1 MSKKTILSLAVIC
14 CLAVMCAAP
23 VVARER
29 PPAHLS
35 SAYVPRASNLV
46 IPQTRSFAVRPNA
59 ASPKITQVDVGV
71 DILELVATTKMDIAL
86 ANNSGRIQEAEMIV
100 PVPDGAVLRG
110 FTFQGAAGEPTAE
123 ILPKEKARE
132 LYNSIVAKLR
142 DPALVEFAGYN
153 LIRTSVFPVPAKGTQ
168 KVRLIY
174 EHLLTS
180 DGNRADYMLPRSELL
195 SVSTPWNISVR
206 IKSKEKITTVYSPSH
221 KIDTEYPGEGQAR
234 VKVAPE
240 AVNEPGALILSYLTG
255 ANGLAASLMAYPDPK
270 IGGGYFLLLAAVP
283 PADEKAEAA
292 VKREV
297 TVVIDRSGS
306 MAGEKIEQ
314 ARAAALQVV
323 EGLLEGEAFNIIDYS
338 GSVATFAPA
347 PVIKSRKN
355 TEDARH
361 YIRQLRPGG
370 GTNLHDALI
379 EALRQKPTE
388 GMLPIVLFLS
398 DGLPTVGVRSE
409 VGIREAALKANAHK
423 RRIFTFG
430 VGYDVNAPLLN
441 HLARKSRAVSTVVM
455 PGEDVEIKVSQ
466 VYRRLSGPVLSEPRI
481 ETVAADGKVTT
492 RRVSDLLPAELPDIF
507 EGDKLALLGRYK
519 GDDPLAFTLAGKY
532 RGTRRTF
539 RFKFELKNAT
549 TRNSFVPRLWAS
561 RKVAFLIEEIR
572 QAGAANGA
580 TLATTTSTVITDPKM
595 KELVDEIVRLSTE
608 FGILTEYTAFLAR
621 EGTDLAALGSNR
633 KMAADNLEH
642 RAIGTRSGIGGFN
655 QLSNDVFQS
664 VQSFDNRRNKYFDE
678 NMNRVEFA
686 NVQQMNDR
694 ALFQRGSRWIDSR
707 TVKDET
713 TIEPDETI
721 TFGSPEYFK
730 LVDKFVG
737 ENRQGV
743 LALAG
748 EILLRVDDRNVLVT
762 APAASR
768 TVVK

>member
-1 MSKKTILSLAVIC
+1 MSNKTILNVAVIC
-14 CLAVMCAAP
+14 CLAVMCTASGFAG
-23 VVARER
+23 ER
-29 PPAHLS
+29 PAAHLS
-35 SAYVPRASNLV
+35 SAFVPRASNLV
-46 IPQTRSFAVRPNA
+46 IPQTRSFSVRPNTTG
-59 ASPKITQVDVGV
+59 PKITLVDVGV
-71 DILELVATTKMDIAL
+71 DILNMVATTTMDIAL
-86 ANNSGRIQEAEMIV
+86 ANNSGRAQEAEMVV

-180 DGNRADYMLPRSELL
+180 DGNRTDYMLPRSELL

-221 KIDTEYPGEGQAR
+221 KIDIEYPGEGRAR

-240 AVNEPGALILSYLTG
+240 AVNEPGAFILSYLTG

-270 IGGGYFLLLAAVP
+270 IGGGYFLLLVAVP
-283 PADEKAEAA
+283 PADENAA
-292 VKREV
+292 PVVKREV
-297 TVVIDRSGS
+297 IVVIDRSGS

-323 EGLLEGEAFNIIDYS
+323 EGLHEGEAFNIIDYS
-338 GSVATFAPA
+338 GSVSTFAPA

-370 GTNLHDALI
+370 GTNIHDALI

-388 GMLPIVLFLS
+388 GMLPIVLFLT

-409 VGIREAALKANAHK
+409 LGIREAALKANTHK

-455 PGEDVEIKVSQ
+455 PGEDVEVKVSQ
-466 VYRRLSGPVLSEPRI
+466 VYRRLSGPVLSEPEL
-481 ETVAADGKVTT
+481 ETVDADGKVIT
-492 RRVSDLLPAELPDIF
+492 RRISDPLPAELPDIF
-507 EGDKLALLGRYK
+507 EGDKLVLLGQYK
-519 GDDPLAFTLAGKY
+519 GEDPLAFTLAGKY
-532 RGTRRTF
+532 RGTQRTF
-539 RFKFELKNAT
+539 RFKFELTNAT

-580 TLATTTSTVITDPKM
+580 TLATVTSAGITDPKM

-608 FGILTEYTAFLAR
+608 FGILTEYTAFLAL
-621 EGTDLAALGSNR
+621 EGTNLAAYGPNR
-633 KMAADNLEH
+633 KAAGANLQR
-642 RAIGTRSGIGGFN
+642 RAIDTRSGIGAANQIANHNDGFSM
-655 QLSNDVFQS
+655 LFS
-664 VQSFDNRRNKYFDE
+664 NRRNTFFDAK
-678 NMNRVEFA
+678 MNRVEFA

-694 ALFQRGSRWIDSR
+694 ALYQRGRRWIDSR
-707 TVKDET
+707 TVEDEKS
-713 TIEPDETI
+713 IEADETI

-762 APAASR
+762 AA
-768 TVVK
+768 K